1 MKQYTLHPYQR
12 LLLRAAWI
20 AMFKQG
26 YQSVLVQ
33 LATGGGKTI
42 ISAEFIDAVIRM
54 FEWECMFF
62 AHRREIIHQSAQK
75 LAQADLMPGIIM
87 RGDLYAPGRKV
98 QVASIQSYLSW
109 VARGKIAAHR
119 PDLIV
124 QDEAHSNL
132 GKSTRAVLEQ
142 ALKDGCKLLGLSAT
156 PVNKRGYGLANLY
169 QTMVKGPSVQAL
181 IDMGFL
187 VPVNYYMGIQPD
199 VSGLKIID
207 GDYTEADLDKVM
219 NHEALVGDIVDNWHR
234 HSAGRPTIAFAASV
248 AHSMYLAQQ
257 FRNAGL
263 KAIHI
268 DGTTDK
274 KHVRDP
280 ANKDLA
286 EGRLNVLCNYGT
298 HVEGTDIPPVSCV
311 IDACPSASL
320 MRVLQKGGRGFR
332 TSPAT
337 GKADLNYHDHSGN
350 ILRHGR
356 LEMPRDWA
364 LTAGRENIEM
374 NERMLKEQVIERVC
388 PNCGF
393 LFKGAVCLNCHE
405 PYVPQGV
412 EMEIVPAT
420 LAKMTYAELDAYVA
434 RKHKAKQA
442 SEAAIGQQRFYLEAR
457 GWCET
462 HGKKDG
468 FAYHA
473 FKEKYGVAPRKEWQA
488 MDPVM
493 FTGQTESYMRS
504 RLIKAAKGFAK
515 RKLQE
520 AARG

>member
-12 LLLRAAWI
+12 ELLRAAWI

-54 FEWECMFF
+54 FEWESMFF
-62 AHRREIIHQSAQK
+62 AHRREIIHQSARK

-109 VARGKIAAHR
+109 VERGKIGAHH

-132 GKSTRAVLEQ
+132 GKKTRMVLEA
-142 ALKDGCKLLGLSAT
+142 ALERGTKLLGLSAT

-169 QTMVKGPSVQAL
+169 QTMVKGPPVQTL
-181 IDMGFL
+181 VDMGFL
-187 VPVNYYMGIQPD
+187 VPTEYYMGIQPD
-199 VSGLKIID
+199 VSGLKLVD

-219 NHEALVGDIVDNWHR
+219 NHEALVGDIVDNWHL
-234 HSAGRPTIAFAASV
+234 HSKGRPTLAFAASV

-263 KAIHI
+263 RAIHI
-268 DGTTDK
+268 DGRTDK

-280 ANKDLA
+280 ANADL
-286 EGRLNVLCNYGT
+286 EHGRLDVICNYGT

-320 MRVLQKGGRGFR
+320 MRVLQKGGRGLR
-332 TSPAT
+332 TSVAT
-337 GKADLNYHDHSGN
+337 GKVNLNYHDHSGN

-356 LEMPRDWA
+356 LEMPREWS
-364 LTAGRENIEM
+364 LTSGRENIEM
-374 NERMLKEQVIERVC
+374 NERMLKEQVIERTC
-388 PNCGF
+388 PNCGY
-393 LFKGAVCLNCHE
+393 LYKGAICLQCHE
-405 PYVPQGV
+405 PYQPQGT
-412 EMEIVPAT
+412 ELEIVPAV
-420 LAKMTYAELDAYVA
+420 LAKMTYAELDEWVA
-434 RKHKAKQA
+434 RKHKVKQA
-442 SEAAIGQQRFYLEAR
+442 AEAAIGQQKFYLEAR

-473 FKEKYGVAPRKEWQA
+473 FKEKYGTEPRRDWQKL
-488 MDPVM
+488 DPVM
-493 FTGQTESYMRS
+493 FTGQTDSYMRS
-504 RLIKAAKGFAK
+504 RLIKAAKAK
-515 RKLQE
+515 VKRALSN
-520 AARG
+520 G